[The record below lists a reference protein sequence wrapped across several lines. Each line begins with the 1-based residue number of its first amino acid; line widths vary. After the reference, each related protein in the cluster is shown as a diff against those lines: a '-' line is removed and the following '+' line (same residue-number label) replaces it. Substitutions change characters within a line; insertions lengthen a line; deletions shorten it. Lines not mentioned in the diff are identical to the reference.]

1 VSARLRSLT
10 PRQRRAIG
18 GVLLVGLLVLLAT
31 HGSAV
36 LPSTLR
42 LALPLSDPERVSAVE
57 LSLVDSGGEGTY
69 HLRQRF
75 AGDAPETLRVEAE
88 VLAGR
93 YDVHLRVTR
102 GGSSAA
108 LVGTVEAPA
117 DGEIRLHLHA
127 AE

>member
-1 VSARLRSLT
+1 MSAPLASPTTRR
-10 PRQRRAIG
+10 RRAVG
-18 GVLLVGLLVLLAT
+18 GAILVGLLVLLAT
-31 HGSAV
+31 HGTTV
-36 LPSTLR
+36 LPSTLH

-57 LSLVDSGGEGTY
+57 LSLLDGDGAGAY

-93 YDVHLRVTR
+93 YELHLRVIR
-102 GGSSAA
+102 GEASAE

-117 DGEIRLHLHA
+117 DGEVRLHLRA

>member
-1 VSARLRSLT
+1 MSASLRSLT
-10 PRQRRAIG
+10 TRHRRAIG
-18 GVLLVGLLVLLAT
+18 GAILVGLLVLLVT

-42 LALPLSDPERVSAVE
+42 LALPLSDPTRVSAVE
-57 LSLVDSGGEGTY
+57 FSLLDGDGAGAY

-93 YDVHLRVTR
+93 YELHLRVTR
-102 GGSSAA
+102 GEASAE

-117 DGEIRLHLHA
+117 DGEVRVHLRA

>member
-1 VSARLRSLT
+1 VSGRLRSLT
-10 PRQRRAIG
+10 PRQRRTIG
-18 GVLLVGLLVLLAT
+18 GALLVGLLVLLAT

-57 LSLVDSGGEGTY
+57 VSLLDGEGAGAY

-75 AGDAPETLRVEAE
+75 TGDAPETLRVEAE

-93 YDVHLRVTR
+93 YEVHLRVVR
-102 GGSSAA
+102 GEASAE
-108 LVGTVEAPA
+108 LLGTVEAPA
-117 DGEIRLHLHA
+117 DGEVRLHLRA

>member
-1 VSARLRSLT
+1 MSAPLRSLT
-10 PRQRRAIG
+10 TRRRRAVG
-18 GVLLVGLLVLLAT
+18 GALLVGLLVLLAT

-57 LSLVDSGGEGTY
+57 LSLLDGAGAGAY

-93 YDVHLRVTR
+93 YEVHLRVTR
-102 GGSSAA
+102 GGASAE
-108 LVGTVEAPA
+108 LVGAVEAPA
-117 DGEIRLHLHA
+117 DGEVRVHLRA
-127 AE
+127 SE